1 MFLLYLK
8 VFILALIQGVTEF
21 VPVSS
26 SGHLVLL
33 HDFLDLHLASDL
45 LFDIALHFG
54 TILALLLYFRKRI
67 KSFLEDSR
75 LLAKVFI
82 ALVPTVLI
90 GFFLE
95 DYIDQFVSN
104 TVIALALIGGG
115 ILFLL
120 SEELFRTPKTLLSQI
135 KFSDGFWIGLWQSL
149 ALIPGVSRSG
159 ITIIAGMSRGLK
171 KSVAAEFSF
180 LLAIPLISGIALKKV
195 LDGLNGDL
203 ALGAWSDFMIL
214 LFGILVAAIIGY
226 LVVKYFLEYLNKHS
240 LKVFAWYRIALGL
253 LVLMFVYWGL

>member
-1 MFLLYLK
+1 MFVIYLK
-8 VFILALIQGVTEF
+8 VFILALIQGITEF

-26 SGHLVLL
+26 SGHLILF

-54 TILALLLYFRKRI
+54 TVLALLLYFRKRI

-82 ALVPTVLI
+82 ALIPTVII

-95 DYIDQFVSN
+95 DYIQELASL

-120 SEELFRTPKTLLSQI
+120 SEELFKAKKTELSQV
-135 KFSDGFWIGLWQSL
+135 KYGDGFWIGLWQSL
-149 ALIPGVSRSG
+149 ALLPGVSRSG

-171 KSVAAEFSF
+171 KSLAAEFSF

-195 LDGLNGDL
+195 LDGIRGDIVPHT
-203 ALGAWSDFMIL
+203 WSDFGIL
-214 LFGILVAAIIGY
+214 LFGIIVAAVIGY
-226 LVVKYFLEYLNKHS
+226 LVVKYFLEFLNKYS
-240 LKVFAWYRIALGL
+240 LKVFAWYRIILGIIVL
-253 LVLMFVYWGL
+253 LYFYFIN